1 MKINYK
7 NYTLT
12 RVYRDGHDNAFKI
25 TDNDGR
31 EYRHPIFSKMFETAV
46 TMGWKQLLQQPS
58 TPYRTLIL

>member
-31 EYRHPIFSKMFETAV
+31 EYRTLYRPISNLEQA
-46 TMGWKQLLQQPS
+46 KQYVDELVGE
-58 TPYRTLIL
+58 IK

>member
-12 RVYRDGHDNAFKI
+12 RVYRDGHDRSFKI

-31 EYRHPIFSKMFETAV
+31 D
-46 TMGWKQLLQQPS
+46 
-58 TPYRTLIL
+58 YRTLYRPISNLEQAKQYVDELVEEIK